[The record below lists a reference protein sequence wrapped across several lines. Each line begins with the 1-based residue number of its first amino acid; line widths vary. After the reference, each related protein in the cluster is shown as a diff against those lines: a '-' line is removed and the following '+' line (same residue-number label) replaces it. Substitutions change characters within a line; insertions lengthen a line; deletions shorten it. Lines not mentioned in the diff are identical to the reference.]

1 VKAASAGRPRI
12 DVRKLPKRKPFRAA
26 KEAKR
31 RARVLAAKPAPEK
44 VFADKRKKP
53 PKYKERLE
61 EQY

>member
-1 VKAASAGRPRI
+1 
-12 DVRKLPKRKPFRAA
+12 VRTLPKPKPYRAA

-44 VFADKRKKP
+44 VIGDKRKKG
-53 PKYKERLE
+53 PKYKERFE

>member
-1 VKAASAGRPRI
+1 
-12 DVRKLPKRKPFRAA
+12 VRKLPKRKPFRAA